1 MTGILKFIAVL
12 CLIVFLVMLI
22 YPWRLKN
29 HEDNK
34 LNNYDNKMSQIKY
47 HAEHDMAVCKNLPMA
62 DERRLQAMEA
72 MADVHARL
80 MELPEAEQLLA
91 EIWKAR
97 EVKRQEQDARKDT
110 HFDEAFGRIM
120 LRMAETHRDMGE
132 TGKIDEA
139 VQNYDTILWYDQR
152 YTDQN
157 TEKRLARDMN
167 NLGVIHYLKGLS
179 FPKKADG
186 LAEYQKSI
194 DYFEDALK
202 RYRAIFG
209 KDSQWE
215 ANTLYNEA
223 LPLREI
229 GRQSDA
235 DKAKAEALRI
245 SSLVKR
251 SCVLP

>member
-29 HEDNK
+29 HEDTK
-34 LNNYDNKMSQIKY
+34 LNNYDNKMTLVKY
-47 HAEHDMAVCKNLPMA
+47 RAEHDMAACKNLA
-62 DERRLQAMEA
+62 ATDERKLQAMEA

-80 MELPEAEQLLA
+80 MELPQAEQLLA
-91 EIWKAR
+91 DIWNAR
-97 EVKRQEQDARKDT
+97 ELSRQAQDARKDT
-110 HFDEAFGRIM
+110 HYDEAFGRVM

-132 TGKIDEA
+132 TGKLDQA
-139 VQNYDTILWYDQR
+139 LQNYDTILWYDQT

-157 TEKRLARDMN
+157 TPKRLARDMN
-167 NLGVIHYLKGLS
+167 NLGVAHYLKGLS
-179 FPKKADG
+179 YAKKADG
-186 LAEYQKSI
+186 LSEYQKSI

-202 RYRAIFG
+202 RYRTLYG

-215 ANTLYNEA
+215 ANALFNEA

-229 GRQSDA
+229 GRQADA
-235 DKAKAEALRI
+235 DKAKAEAMRI
-245 SSLVKR
+245 SALVKR
-251 SCVLP
+251 PCVLP